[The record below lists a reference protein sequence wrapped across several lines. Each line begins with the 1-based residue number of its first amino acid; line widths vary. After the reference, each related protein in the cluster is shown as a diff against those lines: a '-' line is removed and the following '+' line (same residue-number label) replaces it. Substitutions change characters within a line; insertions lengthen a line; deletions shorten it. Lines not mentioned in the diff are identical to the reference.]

1 MVTHSGTWT
10 RLPPASITIIYIP
23 LPILSSL
30 SRACGH
36 IVIWSRTVFLIKRK
50 QTVPDV
56 RGEVPK
62 TIKSFFEHSP
72 LFCPPYFTNHACI
85 KVCACAHDWQ
95 PSGQQ
100 TDLRRRRE
108 GSLKSIIDKWLEEL
122 LFFKQ
127 HSWSL
132 GATRF
137 LVSDAYFARAAKY
150 LLYKHSY
157 PGRARA
163 ENYSPSPSLR
173 SFPFPSSSFF
183 RRFWNALFLFWLT
196 LCANWISWET
206 CTIDN
211 TKAFLWQDVGKKSK
225 QNIIRKVFDL
235 VASSS
240 M

>member
-1 MVTHSGTWT
+1 MRCRRPSN
-10 RLPPASITIIYIP
+10 LSSNIP
-23 LPILSSL
+23 LSSVL
-30 SRACGH
+30 PT
-36 IVIWSRTVFLIKRK
+36 SRTTHVSR
-50 QTVPDV
+50 
-56 RGEVPK
+56 
-62 TIKSFFEHSP
+62 SA
-72 LFCPPYFTNHACI
+72 HAPTTDSHQANRRI
-85 KVCACAHDWQ
+85 
-95 PSGQQ
+95 SG
-100 TDLRRRRE
+100 DRRE

-183 RRFWNALFLFWLT
+183 RWFWNALFLFCLT
-196 LCANWISWET
+196 LCTNWISWET
-206 CTIDN
+206 CTIDS

-225 QNIIRKVFDL
+225 QNIIRKVLDL